1 MTLNSANSFKLPGRD
16 EHELH
21 RLWWLYLP
29 ILFFVVRYIV
39 SRTSNPAT
47 GLESWFKHEL
57 GIVENLTVAFLV
69 AAAFITI
76 RILLRLKKQADPL
89 LKVFLVF
96 YLLGLIYFAG
106 EEASWGQHWF
116 GWETGGI
123 FLEINDQ
130 QETNFHNT
138 SEWLDRVPK
147 GVVSLAIFIGGV
159 IIPLLYYFK
168 SWKINYL
175 NRWWWLLPTLVT
187 TPTRSSPAFTMA
199 ARPSPSASNA
209 APARYRPTGL
219 VRRIRGWRNHGIF
232 TSGFGTQRNG
242 IGDSSRPGRSRFSTA
257 TGSPAASALR
267 NASMPQPAG
276 ETAPVPVTAMPIT
289 RPPPS

>member
-187 TPTRSSPAFTMA
+187 TPSAIFATTATW
-199 ARPSPSASNA
+199 PSKIERATDWNFYFSQAQETKELYIAYFFLLFVISLKLRYGRQFQNAKSTQVSNSDSNA
-209 APARYRPTGL
+209 
-219 VRRIRGWRNHGIF
+219 
-232 TSGFGTQRNG
+232 
-242 IGDSSRPGRSRFSTA
+242 
-257 TGSPAASALR
+257 
-267 NASMPQPAG
+267 
-276 ETAPVPVTAMPIT
+276 
-289 RPPPS
+289 